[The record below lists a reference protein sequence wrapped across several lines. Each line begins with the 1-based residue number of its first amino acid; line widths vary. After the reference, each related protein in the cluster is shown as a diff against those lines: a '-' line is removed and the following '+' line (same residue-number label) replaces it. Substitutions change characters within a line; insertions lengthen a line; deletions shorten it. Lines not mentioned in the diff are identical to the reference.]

1 MSDLGPALGQ
11 IGVLLVGLAISVPLL
26 GRHLAHVYTSDR
38 HLAVERATYRVLRL
52 DPDADQHWRTYA
64 TSVLGFSLVG
74 VLALYGLGRLQQHL
88 PLSLGSPPCP
98 PTAHGTP
105 RSAS

>member
-38 HLAVERATYRVLRL
+38 HLAAERATYRVLRV
-52 DPDADQHWRTYA
+52 DPDADQHWRTYRLKGQRRPRA
-64 TSVLGFSLVG
+64 VQLPTPSPCG
-74 VLALYGLGRLQQHL
+74 GRR
-88 PLSLGSPPCP
+88 
-98 PTAHGTP
+98 ARP
-105 RSAS
+105 RPR